1 MAVEYAIRPPRPADA
16 TSLGQ
21 VHIQIWREAYVGLM
35 PQQFLDELDPRR
47 SADRWRT
54 MLEQP
59 DDGVTRLIGLAEQEI
74 VGFIAVGPARD
85 EDAPTPTELQVINV
99 SATHHGT
106 GLANQLLTA
115 ALGDDAAAYLW
126 VVEGNERA
134 LAFYRRHR
142 FVVDGA
148 TKAHPGTG
156 VNELRMVRDG
166 RGWDSSEG
174 LDTGGR

>member
-16 TSLGQ
+16 TSLGH
-21 VHIQIWREAYVGLM
+21 VHIRIWREAYVGLM
-35 PQQFLDELDPRR
+35 PQQFLDKLDPRQ
-47 SADRWRT
+47 STIRWLT

-59 DDGVTRLIGLAEQEI
+59 DERVTRLIGLAEQEI

-85 EDAPTPTELQVINV
+85 DDAPTSTELQVINV
-99 SATHHGT
+99 LAAHHGT

-115 ALGDDAAAYLW
+115 ALGDAAAYLW

-142 FVVDGA
+142 FAVDGA
-148 TKAHPGTG
+148 AKKHPGTG
-156 VNELRMVRDG
+156 VNELRMVRVG
-166 RGWDSSEG
+166 GKGLDSGEG
-174 LDTGGR
+174 LDAGGS